1 MEEFHAHHIHLKPYQ
16 IANTKTIA
24 TVQSYHD
31 HHPSPRTPKKKK
43 SHRNNMLVIS
53 CVIVGIMI
61 LGILSTNHL
70 ESFSSPKPSQAKAIT
85 SSENPYA
92 IQSLRQIPQ
101 VDTPQVNIDNKID
114 TKYTYDNCLGIS
126 DGTHLTITCPTT
138 YGNVYK
144 AVVQIPSELM
154 SQFEN
159 NIFNLRGISVTEHT
173 DSISMQYAKK
183 MYEAKFING

>member
-1 MEEFHAHHIHLKPYQ
+1 MEAFHAHHVHLEPYQ
-16 IANTKTIA
+16 IANTRTIVA
-24 TVQSYHD
+24 AVQSYHD
-31 HHPSPRTPKKKK
+31 HPSHKISKKKK
-43 SHRNNMLVIS
+43 NHRNSMLVIS
-53 CVIVGIMI
+53 CIIIGIMI
-61 LGILSTNHL
+61 LGILGTNHL
-70 ESFSSPKPSQAKAIT
+70 ESLSSPKPIQTKETTPSANLGASQNIKQVPQIDT
-85 SSENPYA
+85 S
-92 IQSLRQIPQ
+92 R
-101 VDTPQVNIDNKID
+101 VNTDNKID

-183 MYEAKFING
+183 LYEAKFING